1 MPKPMKVM
9 KAELKKKPAASGL
22 AGLKDKNKE
31 GMSLEDKMELFRK
44 RGTDI
49 GSFLDSLTKHQR
61 EALWQRF
68 SAARS
73 ALKDGEAEALWASV
87 AKGKGSDP
95 AKRKLLACFL
105 KMGGDLKGKRDLWH
119 KELLCYTKSSGNFPA
134 NKLFAA
140 GPVKGFALPA
150 CYLPEVR
157 GEWAPFQ
164 TVLKRFGLQECLRRA
179 SCLCIYLCGS
189 CPSNSYLP
197 IATDLGEKG
206 KHRLQKGSPGRGVA
220 VCLEEVCGMD

>member
-157 GEWAPFQ
+157 GTQ
-164 TVLKRFGLQECLRRA
+164 R
-179 SCLCIYLCGS
+179 
-189 CPSNSYLP
+189 N
-197 IATDLGEKG
+197 
-206 KHRLQKGSPGRGVA
+206 GSPSRKCPDWKTRSDGVPTFSKRCFA
-220 VCLEEVCGMD
+220 FVFASFRVSHGWRA